1 MEFKNKVSMALSD
14 WRQFE
19 NDEDVSLAF
28 GHVVFL
34 STKPNSHMHIYV
46 KEVIEEYAPSY
57 LGKFII
63 SDVRNGDATS
73 HTDTQSIVGYIP
85 SNQEV
90 QYTYD
95 SEGYFQAGVDVVIS
109 KIYAI
114 DAYNMFLAKD
124 TKAVSVEQLVGF
136 TPETE
141 CGIDGVDEKIV
152 LGFEGI
158 GITILGDKFKP
169 SVPTANIKMIKMS
182 ADEFESE
189 YQKHNIKIS
198 EVDKMEEILNKLT
211 KIEEKLSKEEI
222 MAKNKEIVKYA
233 VSIGDDLWNK
243 TYSALKEKYPMDDEG
258 WITSKYRIVG
268 IYEEGGEKFTV
279 VEERDGSKKF
289 KIVFELTESEL
300 TLGEDLVEV
309 KVDFVPVE
317 MEMFT
322 VEEFATYEES
332 VKTEEENMVGEPK
345 PVEEPVPVEAE
356 EIPVDMGCG
365 DGEKEKMAKLEVKL
379 SEAEDKIAKYE
390 VELAELKRFKDEKQM
405 AECQQIVENTLSI
418 AKKVVDETKY
428 SELETES
435 KECVYATVDEWSTK
449 VLASVSKM
457 AIAKMEEVK
466 LSAREDDVMDM
477 GMPIHV
483 EKTKNSIY
491 D

>member
-1 MEFKNKVSMALSD
+1 
-14 WRQFE
+14 
-19 NDEDVSLAF
+19 
-28 GHVVFL
+28 
-34 STKPNSHMHIYV
+34 
-46 KEVIEEYAPSY
+46 
-57 LGKFII
+57 
-63 SDVRNGDATS
+63 
-73 HTDTQSIVGYIP
+73 
-85 SNQEV
+85 
-90 QYTYD
+90 
-95 SEGYFQAGVDVVIS
+95 
-109 KIYAI
+109 
-114 DAYNMFLAKD
+114 
-124 TKAVSVEQLVGF
+124 
-136 TPETE
+136 
-141 CGIDGVDEKIV
+141 
-152 LGFEGI
+152 
-158 GITILGDKFKP
+158 
-169 SVPTANIKMIKMS
+169 
-182 ADEFESE
+182 
-189 YQKHNIKIS
+189 
-198 EVDKMEEILNKLT
+198 
-211 KIEEKLSKEEI
+211 

-243 TYSALKEKYPMDDEG
+243 VYSALKEKYPMDDEG

-268 IYEEGGEKFTV
+268 IYEEGGEKFAV
-279 VEERDGSKKF
+279 VEEIDGSKKF
-289 KIVFELTESEL
+289 KIVFELTETEL

-332 VKTEEENMVGEPK
+332 VKTEE
-345 PVEEPVPVEAE
+345 
-356 EIPVDMGCG
+356 IPVDMGCG
-365 DGEKEKMAKLEVKL
+365 DGEKEKMAELEVKL

-390 VELAELKRFKDEKQM
+390 IELAELKRFKDEKQM

-477 GMPIHV
+477 GIPTHV
-483 EKTKNSIY
+483 EKTKTSIY

>member
-1 MEFKNKVSMALSD
+1 
-14 WRQFE
+14 
-19 NDEDVSLAF
+19 
-28 GHVVFL
+28 
-34 STKPNSHMHIYV
+34 
-46 KEVIEEYAPSY
+46 
-57 LGKFII
+57 
-63 SDVRNGDATS
+63 
-73 HTDTQSIVGYIP
+73 
-85 SNQEV
+85 
-90 QYTYD
+90 
-95 SEGYFQAGVDVVIS
+95 
-109 KIYAI
+109 
-114 DAYNMFLAKD
+114 
-124 TKAVSVEQLVGF
+124 
-136 TPETE
+136 
-141 CGIDGVDEKIV
+141 
-152 LGFEGI
+152 
-158 GITILGDKFKP
+158 
-169 SVPTANIKMIKMS
+169 
-182 ADEFESE
+182 
-189 YQKHNIKIS
+189 
-198 EVDKMEEILNKLT
+198 
-211 KIEEKLSKEEI
+211 

-243 TYSALKEKYPMDDEG
+243 VYSALKEKYPMDDEG

-356 EIPVDMGCG
+356 EIPIDMGCG
-365 DGEKEKMAKLEVKL
+365 DGEKEKMAELEVKL

-477 GMPIHV
+477 GIPTHV

>member
-63 SDVRNGDATS
+63 SDVRDGDATS

-141 CGIDGVDEKIV
+141 DGIDGVDEKIV
-152 LGFEGI
+152 IGFEGI

-189 YQKHNIKIS
+189 YQKHNVKIS
-198 EVDKMEEILNKLT
+198 EDNKMDEILNKLT
-211 KIEEKLSKEEI
+211 NIEEKLSKEEK
-222 MAKNKEIVKYA
+222 MAKNKEIEIVKYA
-233 VSIGDDLWNK
+233 VSIGGDLWDRI
-243 TYSALKEKYPMDDEG
+243 YSALKEKYPLDDDG
-258 WITSKYRIVG
+258 WITCKYRICG
-268 IYEEGGEKFTV
+268 IYEEGIEKFVV
-279 VEERDGSKKF
+279 VEEKEGLGKF
-289 KIVFELTESEL
+289 KIVFDVTETEL
-300 TLGEDLVEV
+300 TLSDELIEV

-322 VEEFATYEES
+322 KEEFSTYEETL
-332 VKTEEENMVGEPK
+332 KPEEMGRGTDEEK
-345 PVEEPVPVEAE
+345 LAEVEEKLAEAE
-356 EIPVDMGCG
+356 KKIELY
-365 DGEKEKMAKLEVKL
+365 EAEL
-379 SEAEDKIAKYE
+379 SELKEFKTQIETAKCAEIID
-390 VELAELKRFKDEKQM
+390 
-405 AECQQIVENTLSI
+405 NTLSI

-428 SELETES
+428 TELEKES
-435 KECVYATVDEWSTK
+435 KECVYATVDGWSTK
-449 VLASVSKM
+449 VLASVSTM

-466 LSAREDDVMDM
+466 LSAREDDVVDM
-477 GMPIHV
+477 GIPVHV